1 MALLCL
7 CCQRLALLFGF
18 LPLPRELF
26 LLLPSA
32 LFFLC
37 LLLPE
42 ALGGSLRLLLR
53 CALFLQLVIQL
64 HLRNGAADGLLNHAQ
79 IRLEKLAARRAAEAA

>member
-1 MALLCL
+1 M
-7 CCQRLALLFGF
+7 
-18 LPLPRELF
+18 PLPRELF

-53 CALFLQLVIQL
+53 CALFLQLVIQRQL
-64 HLRNGAADGLLNHAQ
+64 LGGRHLRDGAADGALNHAQ
-79 IRLEKLAARRAAEAA
+79 VCFEKFVEAIATETA

>member
-7 CCQRLALLFGF
+7 CCQRLTALLFGF
-18 LPLPRELF
+18 LPLPCELF
-26 LLLPSA
+26 LLLLSA

-53 CALFLQLVIQL
+53 CALFLQLPNIPWHCSYQPY
-64 HLRNGAADGLLNHAQ
+64 R
-79 IRLEKLAARRAAEAA
+79 